1 MVTRTTFKSNKGKEY
16 KCITI
21 FEIIHQGPQ
30 DTIIYYIQNEKVG
43 VNGDNFSMLFL
54 WSLILKQSKTLIF
67 EKRSSGHT

>member
-30 DTIIYYIQNEKVG
+30 DNIIYYIQNEKSWCQWWKFFNVIPMKPHFET
-43 VNGDNFSMLFL
+43 VKNPDF
-54 WSLILKQSKTLIF
+54 WKTQ
-67 EKRSSGHT
+67 